1 MSSMIDIMIGREKMK
16 ALKMIGFILA
26 ILVVLRLF
34 TGGTIEE
41 GDLEKIAEQKAKEEI
56 RANREIDKYKILN
69 VAVLSNMN
77 IINATTMGLPQDEVN
92 MIEIEVEV
100 SEGNFYKRN

>member
-1 MSSMIDIMIGREKMK
+1 M
-16 ALKMIGFILA
+16 L
-26 ILVVLRLF
+26 
-34 TGGTIEE
+34 
-41 GDLEKIAEQKAKEEI
+41 
-56 RANREIDKYKILN
+56 ANREIDKYKILN

-100 SEGNFYKRN
+100 KVTSTKGIETTEW